1 MKKIFAG
8 LLVFSSIFAIT
19 GCGEAED
26 FGEEITYEEFKSAQ
40 EAVSKSSWGWKNMK
54 VTPAKEIKK
63 HAYAFKRNDNPGVW
77 YGYIQ
82 GNEINITG
90 TPKSGSVSG
99 MTRINNLG
107 EYRVTSLRG
116 DRNMAL
122 WSELPDNA
130 SSLGADLYGENA
142 GSYEHKFYVSED
154 RYTVVAT
161 SGKDKRV
168 FQMEKEYF
176 AFLRA
181 TLCVSGSIDYD
192 KDEYVRFNYE
202 LTHY

>member
-1 MKKIFAG
+1 MKKIFVG

-26 FGEEITYEEFKSAQ
+26 FGEEITYEQFKSAQ
-40 EAVSKSSWGWKNMK
+40 EAVSKVTWGWKNMK
-54 VTPAKEIKK
+54 VTPAKALKD
-63 HAYAFKRNDNPGVW
+63 HAFAFKRNDNSGVN
-77 YGYIQ
+77 YGYIR

-90 TPKSGSVSG
+90 SPKSGYVQYTT
-99 MTRINNLG
+99 MINNLSG
-107 EYRVTSLRG
+107 YRVTWLRG

-122 WSELPDNA
+122 WNELPDNA

-161 SGKDKRV
+161 SGRDKRV

-181 TLCVSGSIDYD
+181 TLLVEDYTKTS
-192 KDEYVRFNYE
+192 KDEYVRFDYE